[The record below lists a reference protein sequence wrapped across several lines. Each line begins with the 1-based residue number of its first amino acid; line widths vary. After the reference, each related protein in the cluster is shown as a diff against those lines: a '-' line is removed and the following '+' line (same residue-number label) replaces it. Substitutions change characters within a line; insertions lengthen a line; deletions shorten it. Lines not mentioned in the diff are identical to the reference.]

1 MWGWAGVVCGRD
13 SEGRGMR
20 GEGCTMVLVDGERE
34 GDGETAS
41 EKAVSTFWA

>member
-1 MWGWAGVVCGRD
+1 MGLGGCGVW
-13 SEGRGMR
+13 EGQRREGHAW
-20 GEGCTMVLVDGERE
+20 EGCTMVLVDGERE